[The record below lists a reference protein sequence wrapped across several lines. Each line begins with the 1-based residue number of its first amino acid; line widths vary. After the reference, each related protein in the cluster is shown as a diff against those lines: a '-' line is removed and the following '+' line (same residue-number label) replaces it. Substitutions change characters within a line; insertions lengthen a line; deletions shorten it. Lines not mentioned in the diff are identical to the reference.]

1 MMNEIFLGT
10 AEYKRPATGES
21 WVRSATTL
29 KSDRKLTPTARDIYD
44 VLLDMCTEANNI
56 IRISL
61 NSLKRKAF
69 CCRKSVTNA
78 LNRLEKCGYINKL
91 PKAWETETNTF
102 FVFKI
107 LPDKK
112 RRSSAKAAEQFEN
125 NLEIQMPETLEIRR
139 TKPEKVKKSQKKKP
153 EQSNKKRY
161 GKYSLVALTDKEYN
175 ELMKDFGQATVQK
188 YIQIA
193 DDYSKKYNKKYPYPN
208 NAEFIRNM
216 IETDRK
222 LGTLPKNYNPWR
234 TKSYNYHSKNNTMPK
249 EELESYLRLG
259 MRFEEPTEEEL
270 KKINDEIAKLPEI
283 KPEAAP
289 LSEPIPESEPW
300 IPVTAKYEMTEEE
313 VDQILNNWNYDII
326 LKNPLHPLYNLVPGE
341 LYDLAMKAK

>member
-1 MMNEIFLGT
+1 
-10 AEYKRPATGES
+10 EYERPATGES

-112 RRSSAKAAEQFEN
+112 RRSSAKAAKQFEN
-125 NLEIQMPETLEIRR
+125 NLEIQMPETSEILRA
-139 TKPEKVKKSQKKKP
+139 KPEKVRKPRKKKP

-161 GKYSLVALTDKEYN
+161 GNYSLVALTDKEYN
-175 ELMKDFGQATVQK
+175 NLLNDFGKQTVET

-193 DDYSKKYNKKYPYPN
+193 DMYSQKHNRKKPYDN
-208 NAEFIRNM
+208 NAEVIRKW
-216 IETDRK
+216 IEQDRQN
-222 LGTLPKNYNPWR
+222 GRPWKS
-234 TKSYNYHSKNNTMPK
+234 KSYSYPSKNNTMPK

-259 MRFEEPTEEEL
+259 MRFIEEETTS
-270 KKINDEIAKLPEI
+270 EPEI
-283 KPEAAP
+283 KPVFNP
-289 LSEPIPESEPW
+289 EPKPDLKPESESDPKPVPESKPCT
-300 IPVTAKYEMTEEE
+300 PVTEKYQMTDEEIALLLDCWDTDK
-313 VDQILNNWNYDII
+313 VYDTYYRD
-326 LKNPLHPLYNLVPGE
+326 KSHPLCHCSVGE
-341 LYDLAMKAK
+341 LMEMAKRQREQRDTS